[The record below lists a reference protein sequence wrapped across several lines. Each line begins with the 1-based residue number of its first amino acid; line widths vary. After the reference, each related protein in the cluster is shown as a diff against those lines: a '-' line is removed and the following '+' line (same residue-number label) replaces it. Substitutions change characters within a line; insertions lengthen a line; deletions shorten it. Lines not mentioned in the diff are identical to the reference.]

1 MCMNYLLESNARLKL
16 AKNQAKA
23 KRHPEAELL
32 IFEIYSLF
40 SSNLLSKEIFKKM
53 HKKQACLFKR
63 SYMIN
68 NKENQAEKE
77 KYIT

>member
-1 MCMNYLLESNARLKL
+1 
-16 AKNQAKA
+16 
-23 KRHPEAELL
+23 
-32 IFEIYSLF
+32 
-40 SSNLLSKEIFKKM
+40 M